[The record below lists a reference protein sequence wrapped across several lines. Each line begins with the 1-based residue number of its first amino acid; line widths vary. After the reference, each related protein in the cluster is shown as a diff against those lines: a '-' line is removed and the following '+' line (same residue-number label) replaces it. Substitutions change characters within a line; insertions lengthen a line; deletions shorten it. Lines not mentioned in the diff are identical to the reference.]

1 MPNLMHE
8 INHYNV
14 FYEQFQ
20 FSVFLQAVLVQT
32 ELRSAN

>member
-1 MPNLMHE
+1 MPNLIHK

-20 FSVFLQAVLVQT
+20 FSVFFQAVLVQT
-32 ELRSAN
+32 ELSPAN